1 MVIKVNI
8 KNNIPLRKNF
18 KLSKYTKLSKG
29 FFYVWRAWQGWL
41 NEYSDSNN
49 CEKKRIIRKEKGG

>member
-1 MVIKVNI
+1 MALIMVIKVNI

-29 FFYVWRAWQGWL
+29 FFYVWRA
-41 NEYSDSNN
+41 
-49 CEKKRIIRKEKGG
+49 